1 MVEPIYHKYHKD
13 NLSRDTLLQNEN
25 FLADTRQ
32 FLIERENYQAEELD
46 DDNYVYD
53 QFMEHFRFQNVNEVT
68 AIKDL
73 LHAQS
78 SDQEG
83 RDRMARLMS
92 TYDKMDSELGMKALG
107 DYAAGIFSAPSTY
120 AGLFSFGSAKAG
132 SLAAQQGIKWSIKEA
147 LKQGAL
153 TTGVR
158 SAAIDATVA
167 GGTVLAQ
174 EETRVETGQ
183 KDSIDMKNVGLAS
196 VMGGGASFL
205 LGTGTGTLGYKQ
217 GFDSENILKVNQENL
232 RTRSEQVYKVKTS
245 KLFKSNTKKADLA
258 KEFEKILI
266 DSVKERAAQGEKL
279 SLMETIPEELT
290 TGKKLFSE
298 RLLEKGEG
306 IPLTFDEKVIQNI
319 ASAAAEMDY
328 LVPIFDDAARGSS
341 ERFTSRLVRGLKTDP
356 SGTLKEKL
364 SQVLVDHNIN
374 WEDIGPL
381 FAAELSRSGSILG
394 FAGRLSRSQKY
405 KQNLDALNLVDDE
418 LASIGNVTSQA
429 RQTLEKLNLPTGH
442 FARTRLNIRDFL
454 GKARVGLMTVQL
466 ATTVRNTTNGFMRN
480 YVYALDNLGSG
491 VINYGKG
498 QTVKYARLA
507 TNADDKLIEQA
518 QAAVDLGKAQ
528 MANGST
534 SLIMKDMLFGMES
547 TGNRALF
554 KVLGDPSFG
563 YNQEVSKLLRQM
575 ADVGDLADAE
585 SGILKGVRWLNGL
598 NTLSDNMFKR
608 AIFGREMRAAV
619 KANPIDVDG
628 VKYDNLDTLLKDGF
642 GKRIRAEDIAKA
654 SYEAIDFTYQ
664 TGGYRGVE
672 GGFNVLA
679 DGFIK
684 LFSTT
689 IGSAFVPFPKFMV
702 GSFKFMYEHAPII
715 GMVNLGGIRNR
726 PKAVGGRQGIFQTE
740 NLDLDISAKSLG
752 QQMSGLA
759 TLGALYQARVAFG
772 DETTGPFV
780 YKNES
785 DGGTFDA
792 RAMLGPFA
800 IYALAAD
807 FIYRKFP
814 EFHTEAGPM
823 GVTLPNLSEERT
835 SFDPVSDVKPV
846 LSTRSLVEAFTGSF
860 GRAGTG
866 LYIVDALL
874 AAAQNTDNDAD
885 FERMAAKML
894 GNYFNTYTVGVGTI
908 NDFIS
913 GVDPKYR
920 TLYNNDDVE
929 FLPYFF
935 KQMTRSVN
943 PTMMA
948 VTDTLGVGLPD
959 NAYFNRDIQ
968 GVPTKSG
975 STVRHS
981 PFFKQL
987 TGLTPRGAR
996 NTVQKETDRLQFDY
1010 IELLP
1015 KRIKG
1020 DALMTNET
1028 VKLMGDYVERELS
1041 SFIDSKYYKAIP
1053 SNIEKRV
1060 RLKREIALLKNMA
1073 RNRILDPSRADSYG
1087 REDALRHFKA
1097 IFMNKP
1103 SEVRQVLVEQYRQV
1117 TGDGNLYED
1126 QAWTFEGNM

>member
-1 MVEPIYHKYHKD
+1 MTQPIYHLYHKD
-13 NLSRDTLLQNEN
+13 NLSKDTLLQNEN
-25 FLADTRQ
+25 FLEDTRQ
-32 FLIERENYQAEELD
+32 FLIARENYQAEELA

-53 QFMEHFRFQNVNEVT
+53 QFMEHFRFQNVNEIT

-73 LHAQS
+73 LHAQNA
-78 SDQEG
+78 DQEG
-83 RDRMARLMS
+83 KDRMARLMS
-92 TYDKMDSELGMKALG
+92 TYDKMDSEFGMKALG

-132 SLAAQQGIKWSIKEA
+132 SLAAQQGIKWSIREA

-232 RTRSEQVYKVKTS
+232 RTRSEQVYKVRTS

-266 DSVKERAAQGEKL
+266 GSLKEKAERGEKL
-279 SLMETIPEELT
+279 ALIETIPEELT
-290 TGKKLFSE
+290 TGKKLYGD
-298 RLLEKGEG
+298 RLLERGEG

-341 ERFTSRLVRGLKTDP
+341 ERFTSRLVRGLQTDP

-364 SQVLVDHNIN
+364 GQVLVDHNIN

-394 FAGRLSRSQKY
+394 IAGRLSKSQRY
-405 KQNLDALNLVDDE
+405 RQNLDALNLIDDE
-418 LASIGNVTSQA
+418 LAGRGNLTSQA
-429 RQTLEKLNLPTGH
+429 RNTLERLNLPTGH

-454 GKARVGLMTVQL
+454 GKSRIGLMTIQL

-491 VINYGKG
+491 IINYGKG

-507 TNADDKLIEQA
+507 TNAGDQLIEQA

-528 MANGST
+528 MANGAV
-534 SLIMKDMLFGMES
+534 SLTMKDMLFGMES
-547 TGNRALF
+547 TGTRALF

-563 YNQEVSKLLRQM
+563 YNEEVSKLLRQM
-575 ADVGDLADAE
+575 ADVGELADAE

-654 SYEAIDFTYQ
+654 TYEAIDFTYQ

-672 GGFNVLA
+672 GGFNTFA

-684 LFSTT
+684 FFSATLP
-689 IGSAFVPFPKFMV
+689 SAFVPFPKFMV
-702 GSFKFMYEHAPII
+702 GSFRFMYEHAPII
-715 GMVNLGGIRNR
+715 GMLNLGGIRNR
-726 PKAVGGRQGIFQTE
+726 PKALGGRQGLFQTE

-752 QQMSGLA
+752 QQMSGFA
-759 TLGALYQARVAFG
+759 TLGAFYQARVAFG
-772 DETTGPFV
+772 DETTGPFE
-780 YKNES
+780 YKNET

-814 EFHTEAGPM
+814 EFHTDIGPI
-823 GVTLPNLSEERT
+823 TLPDVTKERT
-835 SFDPVSDVKPV
+835 SGDIVSDVKPV

-874 AAAQNTDNDAD
+874 ASAQDTDNDAD

-908 NDFIS
+908 NDFVS
-913 GVDPKYR
+913 VVDPKYR

-935 KQMTRSVN
+935 KQMTRTIN

-948 VTDTLGVGLPD
+948 VSDTLGIGLPD
-959 NAYFNRDIQ
+959 NAYFNRDTQ

-975 STVRHS
+975 STVRHN

-996 NTVQKETDRLQFDY
+996 NTVKRETDRLQFDY

-1041 SFIDSKYYKAIP
+1041 SFIDSDYYKNIP

-1060 RLKREIALLKNMA
+1060 RLKQEISLLKNMA
-1073 RNRILDPSRADSYG
+1073 RNRILDPSRAESYS
-1087 REDALRHFKA
+1087 RADALRHFKA
-1097 IFMNKP
+1097 IFMNK
-1103 SEVRQVLVEQYRQV
+1103 SSYQRRVLAEQYRQLF
-1117 TGDGNLYED
+1117 DSNLYED
-1126 QAWTFEGNM
+1126 QAWTFQGR